1 MTVEE
6 VQESF
11 EALRKEGAT
20 DDDIL
25 GVLYLMYQ
33 EDKLNTNQ
41 LREMIDI
48 LGYEFAPE
56 FEAMSEE
63 DKHIYGYV
71 EVDEEKENR
80 KGGKK
85 HGKKSL
91 YR

>member
-6 VQESF
+6 VQEAF
-11 EALRKEGAT
+11 DQLRAQGAD

-33 EDKLNTNQ
+33 DKKLDTNQ
-41 LREMIDI
+41 LREMVDI
-48 LGYEFAPE
+48 LGYEFTPE

-63 DKHIYGYV
+63 DKHIYGF
-71 EVDEEKENR
+71 VDEENENK

-85 HGKKSL
+85 HGKKN
-91 YR
+91 